1 MKMRTSYSGLN
12 DFQLTKKEANL
23 IKQHLN
29 RIVQIDRQMAGLRA
43 DLETECNAL
52 ETAWENTYRRNLLD
66 KLKQGIKLNESDFH
80 VPPAIENGELKLI
93 ITEEHRTRVVK
104 NG

>member
-1 MKMRTSYSGLN
+1 MTVRTSHSGLT
-12 DFQLTKKEANL
+12 DFQLTRKEAD
-23 IKQHLN
+23 IIRQHLN
-29 RIVQIDRQMAGLRA
+29 CIVQIDRHMAGLRE

-52 ETAWENTYRRNLLD
+52 ETAWQNAYRRNLLD
-66 KLKQGIKLNESDFH
+66 GLKQGMNLDESDFH
-80 VPPAIENGELKLI
+80 VPPAIEDGELKLI

>member
-1 MKMRTSYSGLN
+1 MTVRTSHGGLT
-12 DFQLTKKEANL
+12 DFQLTRKEAD
-23 IKQHLN
+23 IIRRHLN
-29 RIVQIDRQMAGLRA
+29 SIVQIDRHMADLRE

-52 ETAWENTYRRNLLD
+52 ETGWQNAYRRNLLD
-66 KLKQGIKLNESDFH
+66 KLGQGMKLDERDFY